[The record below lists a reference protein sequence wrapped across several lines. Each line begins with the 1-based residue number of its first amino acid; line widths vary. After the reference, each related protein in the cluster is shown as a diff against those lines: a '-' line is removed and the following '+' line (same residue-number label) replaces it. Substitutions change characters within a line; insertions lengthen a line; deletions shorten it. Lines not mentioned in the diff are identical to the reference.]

1 MPSLP
6 RNRPSAG
13 LDGLILVG
21 GHARRGSAIGTPA
34 GEFRRAMDESALAFT
49 RLVDAAL
56 PLLRAGQDARIVAV
70 SSFVAHAIRPEF
82 APFAATAAS
91 RAALEAL
98 VRLTAI
104 ELAKDGI
111 TVNAVAP
118 GLIVKDRP
126 SESRLSPEQIAA
138 TEALIPMHRRGRPEE
153 VAEIIAFLASPKAS
167 YVTGQVWH
175 VNGGLDMSEATVE
188 RIRLFLIESPIKMA
202 RLQGVGNVKG
212 TVKRVLIELTAS
224 NGIVG
229 WGEAA
234 PWEVFTGTPEAAF
247 SALDIYLR
255 PILLGKP
262 VRRIRALM
270 AELDRALV
278 GHAEAKVAIE
288 MALLD
293 IVGKSSGLSVADLLG
308 GRVRDTIPLS
318 FSIADPDFAADLE
331 RMRKM
336 VPDGN
341 AIYKVKTGVKPHRE
355 DLDHLEAIRKEFG
368 DKVDL
373 RVDYNQALAP
383 FGAIKILRDVE
394 QFAPTFIEQPVPRK
408 YLDVMAQLTAA
419 LQTPLLA
426 DESCFD
432 RRDMM
437 EVVRRE
443 AADAVSIKLM
453 KAGGLFEA
461 QAIMAIADV
470 AGLPG
475 YGGTLWEGGIGLAA
489 GTQLIAATPGI
500 SLGCEFYMPHH
511 VLDRGRSGRARR
523 QPWRPRRGARRSRPR
538 HPRQRSLDPQQCA
551 GAGVGVKP
559 HCRPGESQDPLP
571 QMSV

>member
-1 MPSLP
+1 M
-6 RNRPSAG
+6 
-13 LDGLILVG
+13 
-21 GHARRGSAIGTPA
+21 
-34 GEFRRAMDESALAFT
+34 
-49 RLVDAAL
+49 
-56 PLLRAGQDARIVAV
+56 
-70 SSFVAHAIRPEF
+70 
-82 APFAATAAS
+82 
-91 RAALEAL
+91 
-98 VRLTAI
+98 
-104 ELAKDGI
+104 
-111 TVNAVAP
+111 
-118 GLIVKDRP
+118 
-126 SESRLSPEQIAA
+126 
-138 TEALIPMHRRGRPEE
+138 TEAT
-153 VAEIIAFLASPKAS
+153 IA
-167 YVTGQVWH
+167 
-175 VNGGLDMSEATVE
+175 

-212 TVKRVLIELTAS
+212 TVKRVLLELTAS
-224 NGIVG
+224 DGVVG

-318 FSIADPDFAADLE
+318 FSIADPDFSADLE

-341 AIYKVKTGVKPHRE
+341 VIYKVKTGVKPHRE

-419 LQTPLLA
+419 LETPVLA

-461 QAIMAIADV
+461 QAIMAIADI

-511 VLDRGRSGRARR
+511 VLTEDVLEERVANRAGHVVAG
-523 QPWRPRRGARRSRPR
+523 RPRSR
-538 HPRQRSLDPQQCA
+538 HSRQRSLGPRQRA
-551 GAGVGVKP
+551 GAGGGVRQPTSTSTNSVVVPGKRQR
-559 HCRPGESQDPLP
+559 RPGTHNHRIEFDEDSGLP
-571 QMSV
+571 ARAITTPCGYGSRICARLGRACPGRRPRMR